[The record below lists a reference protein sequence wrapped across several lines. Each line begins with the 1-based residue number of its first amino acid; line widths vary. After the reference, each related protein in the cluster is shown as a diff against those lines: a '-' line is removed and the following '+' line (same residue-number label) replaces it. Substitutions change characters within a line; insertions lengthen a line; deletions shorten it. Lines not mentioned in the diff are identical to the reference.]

1 MGYFVSQL
9 WCFSSIC
16 IFTLSLSLT
25 GNGSA
30 RGCGGHGTPLQ
41 AQGDSSAGSRV
52 PGEGSR
58 LSHLEGVAIGGD
70 IERISLAV
78 GSGNGSQS
86 SDGERGKE
94 THD

>member
-1 MGYFVSQL
+1 MVF
-9 WCFSSIC
+9 FS
-16 IFTLSLSLT
+16 IFISTLSLT

-41 AQGDSSAGSRV
+41 AQGDSSASGRL

-58 LSHLEGVAIGGD
+58 LSHLEGVALSGD

-78 GSGNGSQS
+78 GSSNGSQS
-86 SDGERGKE
+86 SDGKGGKE